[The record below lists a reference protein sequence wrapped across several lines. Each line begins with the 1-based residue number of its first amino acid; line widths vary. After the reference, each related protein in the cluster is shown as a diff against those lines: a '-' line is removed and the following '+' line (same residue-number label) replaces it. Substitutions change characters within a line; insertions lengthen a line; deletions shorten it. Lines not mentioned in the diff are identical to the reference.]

1 MLMSMTGFGKAS
13 AETKTHRI
21 SAEIK
26 SLNSKQLDL
35 SVRLPYIFR
44 ESELEVR
51 GIVGHTI
58 ERGKADLLV
67 TCETLPGATIALPSE
82 LNVDVMRQYK
92 TQIEAAAKELGIG
105 VPDDLFRT
113 IMTLPESMHTSTPEA
128 GEGEAEVLCDTVRKA
143 VEGLMAHRRAEG
155 LELEK
160 FFRVRIEAIGELLRQ
175 IEPFEQERVP
185 RIRQRLE
192 DALSKIPAIEFD
204 KGRLE
209 QEMIFYIEK
218 LDVNEEKQRLAK
230 HLSYFLETIEAPKPG
245 QGKKL
250 GFISQEIGRE
260 INTLGSKSNHA
271 EMQAI
276 VVKMKDLLE
285 QIKEQ
290 VLNVM

>member
-1 MLMSMTGFGKAS
+1 MLMSMTGFGKAT

-21 SAEIK
+21 TVEIK

-51 GIVGHTI
+51 SIVGHVI

-67 TCETLPGATIALPSE
+67 TCESLPGVSSATVSE
-82 LNVDVMRQYK
+82 INIDVMRRYK
-92 TQIEAAAKELGIG
+92 AQIEAAAAELGTP
-105 VPDDLFRT
+105 VPDDLFRVL
-113 IMTLPESMHTSTPEA
+113 MTLPEAVRNAAPEAEA
-128 GEGEAEVLCDTVRKA
+128 GEVEVLYSVVRSA
-143 VEGLMAHRRAEG
+143 VEGLMAHRRTEG
-155 LELEK
+155 TALEN
-160 FFRVRIEAIGELLRQ
+160 FFRPRIGAIADLLAQ
-175 IEPFEQERVP
+175 IEPYEQERVP

-192 DALSKIPAIEFD
+192 DALAKIPA
-204 KGRLE
+204 LE
-209 QEMIFYIEK
+209 M
-218 LDVNEEKQRLAK
+218 NEEKQRLAK
-230 HLSYFLETIEAPKPG
+230 HLSYFLETMDAPTPG

-250 GFISQEIGRE
+250 GFIAQEMGRE

-271 EMQAI
+271 GMQAI